1 MVNSFWFKFALSIEE
16 VNLITKKH
24 VNETDFTVDIERE
37 PVVFI
42 DYFELSSLLSKPHT
56 TLKIRM
62 ILIYVLKRFGGKV
75 MNNVQ

>member
-37 PVVFI
+37 SQLFSLI
-42 DYFELSSLLSKPHT
+42 ILSCPAFVQNHTQLL
-56 TLKIRM
+56 
-62 ILIYVLKRFGGKV
+62 
-75 MNNVQ
+75 N